1 MKKKKKAVA
10 IYITRNTGKI
20 VESGAFIRNIDRQ
33 LINEEIQNV
42 LLEVSFKTQSIVP
55 YVVVLK
61 LLIENE
67 SASLHAFAST
77 LLSNPLCWMEGAYY
91 AGFLISLAR
100 SSSADIFR
108 QFAMMMK
115 FSTFHLADVAG
126 GQVSHFCKNLLG
138 LDKAHRQVYTIKH
151 SKILTRDG
159 AVWKL
164 VGLITRRPQVQ
175 ILLPLLYES

>member
-1 MKKKKKAVA
+1 MKKKKKAVT

-100 SSSADIFR
+100 SSSADTFS

-126 GQVSHFCKNLLG
+126 GKVSHFCKSSLG
-138 LDKAHRQVYTIKH
+138 LDKAHRQVYTLNIAK
-151 SKILTRDG
+151 
-159 AVWKL
+159 
-164 VGLITRRPQVQ
+164 
-175 ILLPLLYES
+175 Y